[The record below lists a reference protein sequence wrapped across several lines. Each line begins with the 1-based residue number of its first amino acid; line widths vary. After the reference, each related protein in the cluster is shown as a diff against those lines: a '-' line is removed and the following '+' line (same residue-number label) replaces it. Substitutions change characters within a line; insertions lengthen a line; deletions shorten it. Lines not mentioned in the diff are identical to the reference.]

1 MMKALSVLTLAA
13 ALSLPLAGAHDAG
26 KNIVETAESAGTF
39 KTLLKAATAAGL
51 ADKLKGEGPYT
62 VFAPTDEAF
71 TRLPAG
77 KLESL
82 LKPENKDEL
91 AALLQHH
98 IVPGKVMSIDVRN
111 TKGAK
116 ALTTAHG
123 SSLSVEGQ
131 NEIKVG
137 AAKIVTPDVVASNG
151 VVHIIDQVLVP
162 KL

>member
-1 MMKALSVLTLAA
+1 MKALSVLALAV
-13 ALSLPLAGAHDAG
+13 ALSLPLAGAHAAS
-26 KNIVETAESAGTF
+26 KNIVETAENAGTF

-77 KLESL
+77 KLDSL
-82 LKPENKDEL
+82 LKPENMDEL

-98 IVPGKVMSIDVRN
+98 IVPGKVLSIDVRN

-116 ALTTAHG
+116 ELKTAHG
-123 SSLSVEGQ
+123 SSLNVDGQ
-131 NEIKVG
+131 NGLKVG
-137 AAKIVTPDVVASNG
+137 TAKIVTPDITASNG
-151 VVHIIDQVLVP
+151 IVHVIDQVLLP